1 MVKNRKDFTSSL
13 FLLAIGLFLFFQ
25 SKKLLVWSRF
35 GPEEGF
41 FPLAIAIIIIGISL
55 VILIHS
61 VAFSPAPAQGKQK
74 VLTSKTEERR
84 DLFRVS
90 SYGILTLLYGSLM
103 ESAGFLVSTAVFLFL
118 ILKFAEGK
126 SWRVTVVVAF
136 TAITVSYV
144 LFKYWLG
151 VPLPPGVMKG
161 WDIF

>member
-1 MVKNRKDFTSSL
+1 M
-13 FLLAIGLFLFFQ
+13 FFQ

-41 FPLAIAIIIIGISL
+41 FPLIIAIIIIGISL

-61 VAFSPAPAQGKQK
+61 LAFPPAPAQDQPK
-74 VLTSKTEERR
+74 VLTSKTKERR

-103 ESAGFLVSTAVFLFL
+103 ESAGFLVTTAIFLFL
-118 ILKFAEGK
+118 ILKVAEGK

-136 TAITVSYV
+136 TAITISYI

-151 VPLPPGVMKG
+151 VPLPQGVMKG
-161 WDIF
+161 WNIL